1 MSFVLHK
8 SKTEYYTCM
17 ALDDAHIKHMFAT
30 RVGGVSPRPFDS
42 LNFAEGSGDIRD
54 TTQNVIANYEA
65 AANELGYHSADV
77 CRAYQAHTANVMI
90 CDESSKGMGITFPR
104 PQDGIDALVTAK
116 KGVVLSVRTAD
127 CVPILL
133 CDPVANV
140 AAAVHSGWRGTAQ
153 RISAAAVSVM
163 TSLGAQRER
172 IIAAIGPCAHKCCY
186 EVGDEL
192 KNFFASDCFE
202 YRGGK
207 LYLDLVS
214 ANMHVLTDAGI
225 NALNIYDSGLCT
237 VCRPEHFFSHRRDGV
252 NRGVMAAF
260 IVL

>member
-8 SKTEYYTCM
+8 NKIEYYTCP
-17 ALDDAHIKHMFAT
+17 AFDSAHIKHMFTT
-30 RVGGVSPRPFDS
+30 RIGGVSKKPFDS
-42 LNFAEGSGDIRD
+42 LNFAEGSADVRD
-54 TTQNVIANYEA
+54 TAENVLANYRLA
-65 AANELGYHSADV
+65 ASQLGFDASDV
-77 CRAYQAHTANVMI
+77 CRAYQSHTANVMI
-90 CDESSKGMGITFPR
+90 CDKNSRGMGITFAR
-104 PQDGIDALVTAK
+104 PQSGIDALVTAER
-116 KGVVLSVRTAD
+116 GVVLSVRTAD

-133 CDPVANV
+133 CDTVAGV

-153 RISAAAVSVM
+153 RISAATVSAMV
-163 TSLGAQRER
+163 SLGAQKER
-172 IIAAIGPCAHKCCY
+172 IVAAVGPCAHKCCY

-192 KNFFASDCFE
+192 KRFFAPDCFE
-202 YRGGK
+202 HRDDK

-214 ANMHVLTDAGI
+214 ANMRVLTDAGI
-225 NALNIYDSGLCT
+225 DALNIYDSGLCT